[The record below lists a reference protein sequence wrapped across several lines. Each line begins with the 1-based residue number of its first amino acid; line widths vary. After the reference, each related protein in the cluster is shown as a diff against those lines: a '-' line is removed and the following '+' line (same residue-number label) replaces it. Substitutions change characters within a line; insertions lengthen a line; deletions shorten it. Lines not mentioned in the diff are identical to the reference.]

1 MVTFSSSDLRALVI
15 AAVVLGI
22 LFGYD
27 DQQPTFQLSYWLTNL
42 IIMIVLSFFSLMLYD
57 AAHKIKAK
65 RAGCESSIHLWSMSR
80 FSYAASSHLR
90 GPIKSIPLGIIIPLL
105 FLFLTEGVLKVAT
118 LTSTSIKTISAR
130 RLGKEFRRAT
140 ELEEAQIACAGPLMS
155 LFIAFLAKIII
166 PFFPFMQQV
175 MAINLYLAFFNM
187 LPLPTLDGT
196 RVFFGS
202 PLMFS
207 FFFTMALLAFFFLRA
222 VAPLTTFLFA
232 LVVALGVLLVHYNN
246 RYIK

>member
-1 MVTFSSSDLRALVI
+1 MVTFSSADLRTLLI
-15 AAVVLGI
+15 AAVILGI

-27 DQQPTFQLSYWLTNL
+27 DQQPTFQFSYWFTNL
-42 IIMIVLSFFSLMLYD
+42 IIMIMLSFFSLILYD

-65 RAGCESSIHLWSMSR
+65 RAGCESSIRIWSMSR

-118 LTSTSIKTISAR
+118 LTSTSIKTMSAR
-130 RLGKEFRRAT
+130 RLGREFRRTT
-140 ELEEAQIACAGPLMS
+140 EFEEAQIAGAGPLMS
-155 LFIAFLAKIII
+155 LFIAFLAKALI
-166 PFFPFMQQV
+166 PLFPFMQHV
-175 MAINLYLAFFNM
+175 MAINLHLAFFSM

-207 FFFTMALLAFFFLRA
+207 FFFTMTLLAFFFLRV
-222 VAPLTTFLFA
+222 VAPLTTFFLA
-232 LVVALGVLLVHYNN
+232 AVIALGVLIVHYNN